1 MAEKSRTGS
10 RNARTRT
17 PKPSLS
23 PIPEPFQLI
32 SASTVTAGA
41 RKIKIPMLVLR
52 GEWLKAIGFPIGA
65 AAYLATDKRGELALH
80 RLGLGL
86 PRRLYIRVAPR

>member
-1 MAEKSRTGS
+1 MIQKSRVGS
-10 RNARTRT
+10 RNARARAS
-17 PKPSLS
+17 KLALC

-41 RKIKIPMLVLR
+41 RKIKIPTLVLR

-65 AAYLATDKRGELALH
+65 ALYLTTDRRGEIALN
-80 RLGLGL
+80 RLGLSL
-86 PRRLYIRVAPR
+86 PRRLYIRVASR